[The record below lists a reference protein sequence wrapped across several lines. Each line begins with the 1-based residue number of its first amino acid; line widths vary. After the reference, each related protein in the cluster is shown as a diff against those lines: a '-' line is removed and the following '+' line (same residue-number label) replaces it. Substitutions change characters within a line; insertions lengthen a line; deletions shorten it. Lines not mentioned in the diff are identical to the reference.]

1 MQLGHL
7 AHQTGSKNQDWV
19 KWSALDEVRV
29 GVKYTKG
36 LPVKVDQDDMGMYR
50 RYINF
55 QQLLAQASV
64 GHAELKATTNHG
76 KYSILGQSGMTEL

>member
-36 LPVKVDQDDMGMYR
+36 LPVKVDQD
-50 RYINF
+50 F